1 MALPEGEVNKRFKR
15 AIWALPILVFTSIF
29 SHIKRLFGSKK
40 QRVKKEKQS

>member
-40 QRVKKEKQS
+40 QRTKKEK